1 MVSGATLGVE
11 MLASAGACPS
21 SVLGLVA
28 QAPMVAVAVAA
39 ARFFGRWRRRS
50 RRCLNVWRWLGSG
63 GYGLHL

>member
-1 MVSGATLGVE
+1 MCCHHITSVGTVVVSGATLGVE

-39 ARFFGRWRRRS
+39 AG
-50 RRCLNVWRWLGSG
+50 LLAG
-63 GYGLHL
+63 GGGDRGGV